1 MFAHI
6 FWGGRK
12 QKETRGSLTVL
23 TILVMFY
30 FLKNK
35 NCIQQVCQKVSI
47 SKSSHPYSNSS
58 QCLKYFL
65 ITNSCENILSLGI
78 KRGTVTNLIFIL
90 QMHSIL
96 KSRSLDW
103 RQCVCGEVRW
113 ERKLTSV
120 RNHIYTSYYL
130 NILITDIIKGVQR
143 ASVTC
148 PVCHNEKRSQWD
160 SNCIWLQS
168 PYSLPW

>member
-1 MFAHI
+1 MSGGPLWLGKSWDRGRQGSDFPVAQMVKNLPAMQKTWVPSLGQEDPLEKGMTIHPSIFAWRIPRTEEPGGLQSVVSQRVRHDWVTNTFAHI

-12 QKETRGSLTVL
+12 QQETRGSLTVL

-78 KRGTVTNLIFIL
+78 KRGTVT
-90 QMHSIL
+90 
-96 KSRSLDW
+96 
-103 RQCVCGEVRW
+103 
-113 ERKLTSV
+113 
-120 RNHIYTSYYL
+120 
-130 NILITDIIKGVQR
+130 
-143 ASVTC
+143 
-148 PVCHNEKRSQWD
+148 
-160 SNCIWLQS
+160 
-168 PYSLPW
+168 